1 MNFEEIP
8 VNAIDIP
15 HHRDRGEE
23 EFSQLTS
30 NIKQQG
36 IIQPIRVRKE
46 KSGRYTLI
54 FGEGRLRAAKRLGWL
69 LISAQII
76 EGIDDQQVLLQWL
89 TENLQRVNMS
99 PKDKAINISR
109 LIDECGLSVKE
120 VSRHLG
126 MSESYVRKLYAVIS
140 DGSEKLRQTLDKNMA
155 SISGDIASKFKRKN
169 VQDDILDVF
178 TKHKVNKQRYQRALV
193 KTVDKNTE
201 DVRKSIEKIRSELK
215 QYRELIEI
223 AYSRREALTPNL
235 EKLKKDPVFVNK
247 MKIYHL
253 SLKW

>member
-1 MNFEEIP
+1 MIFEEIP

-15 HHRDRGEE
+15 HHRDRSEE
-23 EFSQLTS
+23 EFGHLVS
-30 NIKQQG
+30 NVKHQG

-46 KSGRYTLI
+46 KSERYTLI
-54 FGEGRLRAAKRLGWL
+54 FGEGRLRAAKQLGWMF
-69 LISAQII
+69 IPAQII

-89 TENLQRVNMS
+89 TENMQRVNMS

-109 LIDECGLSVKE
+109 LINECGLSIKE
-120 VSRHLG
+120 AAEHLG

-140 DGSEKLRQTLDKNMA
+140 DGSEKLKETLDKNMA
-155 SISGDIASKFKRKN
+155 SVAGDIASKFKKKN
-169 VQDDILDVF
+169 VQDEILDVF
-178 TKHKVNKQRYQRALV
+178 TKHRVKNQKHQKVFI

-201 DVRKSIEKIRSELK
+201 NVRKSIEKIRSELK
-215 QYRELIEI
+215 QYRELIEV
-223 AYSRREALTPNL
+223 AYSRRESLIPNL